1 MFGFKRAEQVLSCRE
16 VAQWLAKHARDVRT
30 NSSEDAMLYG
40 RASLALSTE
49 QERQV
54 ALVNDFLAQ

>member
-1 MFGFKRAEQVLSCRE
+1 MFGFGKVQRELSCNE
-16 VAQWLAKHARDVRT
+16 VAQWLAKHARDVKPSCR
-30 NSSEDAMLYG
+30 EDALLYG

>member
-1 MFGFKRAEQVLSCRE
+1 MFGFGKAQRELSCNE

-30 NSSEDAMLYG
+30 SSTEDAMMYA
-40 RASLALSTE
+40 RTSLALSSE
-49 QERQV
+49 HERHV

>member
-1 MFGFKRAEQVLSCRE
+1 MFGFGKVQRELSAGE

-30 NSSEDAMLYG
+30 NSTEDAMLYG

-49 QERQV
+49 QERRV
-54 ALVNDFLAQ
+54 ALVNDFLSQ